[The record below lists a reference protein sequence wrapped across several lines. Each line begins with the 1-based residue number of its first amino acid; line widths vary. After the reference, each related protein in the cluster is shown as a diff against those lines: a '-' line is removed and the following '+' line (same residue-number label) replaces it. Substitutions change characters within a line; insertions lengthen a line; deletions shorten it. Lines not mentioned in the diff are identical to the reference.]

1 MSEEQKCKNK
11 KWEKEKRQMQHNENR
26 EDKMRNY
33 KILYLTLVLIVPL
46 ALAFASAVLAAS
58 SNDSIFQVSVIRATV
73 EGLYDGVIS
82 AGELKKHGDLG
93 IGTFERLDGEMVDLD
108 GLVYQLKADGTTMV
122 ANDSMRVPLAI
133 VTFFRS
139 DRNLS
144 LNRRLN
150 FTQLE
155 TFLDSQIPTRNIFYA
170 FRIDGIFDY
179 VKTRSVPAQSK
190 PYPPL
195 AEAVKNQSTLEF
207 RNKSGTIVGFR
218 YPAFA
223 RDLGLPGYHM
233 HFITSDRSS
242 GGHLLDCQVEN
253 ATVKIDDKSDFEMV
267 LPEDKEFYG
276 ADLSGEKQ
284 EELKKAESNP
294 TQKPKGAS

>member
-1 MSEEQKCKNK
+1 
-11 KWEKEKRQMQHNENR
+11 
-26 EDKMRNY
+26 MRNY
-33 KILYLTLVLIVPL
+33 KFLLLAMALIVPST
-46 ALAFASAVLAAS
+46 LAFALPAHAAS

-82 AGELKKHGDLG
+82 AGELKKHGDFG

-108 GLVYQLKADGTTMV
+108 GHIYQLKADGTTTV
-122 ANDSMRVPLAI
+122 ANDSMRVPLAT

-144 LNRRLN
+144 LDKRLN
-150 FTQLE
+150 FTQLQA
-155 TFLDSQIPTRNIFYA
+155 FLDSRIPTRNIFYA
-170 FRIDGIFDY
+170 FRIDGTFDY

-207 RNKSGTIVGFR
+207 RNRQGTIVGFR

-242 GGHLLDCQVEN
+242 GGHLLDSQVEKN
-253 ATVKIDDKSDFEMV
+253 AIVRIDEISDFEMV

-284 EELKKAESNP
+284 EELKVAESNP
-294 TQKPKGAS
+294 ARNPKGAS